1 MSLTYTPSQSLHSRH
16 TTTEGQTIVSTL
28 TADARITP
36 RITADRLAALSRRV
50 RVADPDATQD
60 VTNAMTGEV
69 LGTVPHATPADVVAA
84 AARARSVQK
93 EWAARPIRERAEVLM
108 RFHDLVLRHQDEVL
122 DLIQLENGKARRH
135 AFEEIMDVALNARY
149 YAHTAER
156 YLRPKRRQGAQLAL
170 TKVWELHH
178 PKGVVG
184 IISPWNYPLTLGISD
199 ALPAIIAG
207 NAVVTKP
214 DAQTPFAALWAVE
227 MLERAGMQPGLVEV
241 VTGSGAELGLP
252 IIENS
257 DFLMFTGSTAV
268 GRTVAAQAGENLID
282 ASMELGGKNALLVLD
297 DADVD
302 KAVSGAIRASFSNTG
317 QLCISMERIYVP
329 DVLWDDFTAKFAAAA
344 RAMTLTAGIDYSAD
358 MGSLVSQ
365 KQLETVMRHVDDARD
380 KGATVLAG
388 GRRRPELGPY
398 FYEPTILTDV
408 DESME
413 VYAHETFGPVV
424 SLYRVADEEEAIAR
438 ANDSDYG
445 LNFSV
450 WTSDEDRGVRVASRL
465 EAGTVNVNDAYAAA
479 WGSMDAPMGG
489 MKASGLGRR
498 HGEHGILK
506 YTESQT
512 IAASRLLPVGV
523 PDNVDPARY
532 ARIVTGALRVLKRIP
547 GVK

>member
-1 MSLTYTPSQSLHSRH
+1 MSTM
-16 TTTEGQTIVSTL
+16 
-28 TADARITP
+28 TADRRITP
-36 RITADRLAALSRRV
+36 RITTDRLTALTQRV
-50 RVADPDATQD
+50 RVADPDDTQD

-69 LGTVPHATPADVVAA
+69 LGTVPHGTATDVVAA
-84 AARARSVQK
+84 AARARQVQK
-93 EWAARPIRERAEVLM
+93 SWAARPIKERARVLM
-108 RFHDLVLRHQDEVL
+108 RFHDLVLAHQDEVL

-135 AFEEIMDVALNARY
+135 AFEEIMDVAISARY
-149 YAHTAER
+149 YAHTAEK
-156 YLRPKRRQGAQLAL
+156 YLRPERRQGVQLGL

-178 PKGVVG
+178 PKGLVG

-207 NAVVTKP
+207 NAVLAKP
-214 DAQTPFAALWAVE
+214 DAQTPFSALWAVDL
-227 MLERAGMQPGLVEV
+227 LERAGMPSGLVQV

-252 IIENS
+252 IIENV

-268 GRTVAAQAGENLID
+268 GRTVAAQAGENLIES
-282 ASMELGGKNALLVLD
+282 SMELGGKNALLVLD
-297 DADVD
+297 DADVN

-329 DVLWDDFTAKFAAAA
+329 EILWDEFTAKFAAAA
-344 RAMTLTAGIDYSAD
+344 KAMTLTAGIDYSAD

-365 KQLETVMRHVDDARD
+365 KQLNTVVRHVDDARS

-388 GRRRPELGPY
+388 GRPRPDLGPY
-398 FYEPTILTDV
+398 FYEPTVLTGV

-413 VYAHETFGPVV
+413 VFDHETFGPVV
-424 SLYRVADEEEAIAR
+424 SLYRVQNEQEAIVK

-450 WTSDEDRGVRVASRL
+450 WTSDENRGVRVASQL
-465 EAGTVNVNDAYAAA
+465 QAGTVNVNDAYAAA
-479 WGSMDAPMGG
+479 WGSVDAPMGG

-506 YTESQT
+506 YTEAQT
-512 IAASRLLPVGV
+512 IAASRLLPVGA
-523 PDNVDPARY
+523 PDKLDPARY
-532 ARIVTGALRVLKRIP
+532 ARLMTTGLRALKRLP